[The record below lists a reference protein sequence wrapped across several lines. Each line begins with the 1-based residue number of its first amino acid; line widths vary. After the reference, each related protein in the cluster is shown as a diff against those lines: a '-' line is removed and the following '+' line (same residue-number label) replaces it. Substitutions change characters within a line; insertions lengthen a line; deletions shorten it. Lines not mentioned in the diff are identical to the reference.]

1 MDTANPHPDTY
12 KLWQIFTDPATGKK
26 AVAMSIKH
34 ADIFISVYTNLLNII
49 MAIAWCI
56 LISFPILF
64 LTPKKMTRTT
74 HIAAITAWSC
84 SDPWSASIVVGRH
97 TWRVFQGALTKRHP
111 AELTWKA
118 FWFDISLLAVALI
131 TALGGWALGSLFP
144 ISLRVGNIAPVDPT
158 IVYLPQSD
166 FYTNDTEKTRVL
178 VEYDSFAALHAFGT
192 VDGTEARTRDQEQL
206 VNLEW
211 QPDNH
216 FTGDGDSYYIQY
228 EYKVTGTDMGLQK
241 MRDLSLEVS
250 GNCSF
255 QNSWWTGYK
264 DLNETIEGDHKIFYE
279 TYINWDDNLSQYP
292 DVEQTP
298 YNQTS
303 GTHGNNERDIY
314 VAISPTSP
322 PTANFYSPQYSR
334 SSLNQETGRSY
345 FIIIP
350 STAWKPTVGNS
361 TDPWYATTEAR
372 MTSLNNKYKTMV
384 MYARPP
390 LLCQEYNQW
399 SSGGWKGTMKNLVS
413 DGPDGPPV
421 PLPAAIASL
430 LQTKLGDWPMIV
442 TLGQALSAV
451 SLKSATRI
459 LLPEIAIDTKV
470 ATARDDMRRLVQAS
484 YLATRDL
491 FRNSALAGS
500 ILKDL
505 SSDIHKNAM
514 RNLDTGKPIPGAGDF
529 VITSSAIQALNLSAL
544 ISVVC
549 VLVCLTLIALS
560 LQAGRKLKLSTHTSE
575 SSGLF
580 DNYVRLVTGLK
591 AAQLYRMV
599 DQLLADQAPG
609 DKEGWDGNSHKSQAQ
624 WKKQTSDFP
633 FIASNR
639 GASPKDEIIL
649 PHFHVQIK
657 GKDRRLTLDVG
668 RVEENVGHWRS
679 LREGDGR
686 FRLVETNRQ
695 LEEELEMFDKSQQL
709 GVQTKDRQPSVSNI
723 MALHEDA
730 ALELKSDGTDTK
742 Q

>member
-1 MDTANPHPDTY
+1 MDTADPHPDTY
-12 KLWQIFTDPATGKK
+12 KLWQMFTDPTTGKK
-26 AVAMSIKH
+26 AVAMSMTH
-34 ADIFISVYTNLLNII
+34 ADIFISVYTNLINII

-74 HIAAITAWSC
+74 HIAAITAWTC
-84 SDPWSASIVVGRH
+84 SDPWSASILVGRH
-97 TWRVFQGALTKRHP
+97 TCQVFLGALRKRHP
-111 AELTWKA
+111 AELTWRA

-144 ISLRVGNIAPVDPT
+144 ISLRVGNIAPVDPR

-166 FYTNDTEKTRVL
+166 FYTNDTEKNRAL
-178 VEYDSFAALHAFGT
+178 VEYDSFAALNAFGT
-192 VDGTEARTRDQEQL
+192 VDGAEARTRDQEQL

-211 QPDNH
+211 QPFND
-216 FTGDGDSYYIQY
+216 TYSIQY
-228 EYKVTGTDMGLQK
+228 KYKVTGTDMGLQK
-241 MRDLSLEVS
+241 LRDLSLEVS

-255 QNSWWTGYK
+255 QYGWWVTYQ
-264 DLNETIEGDHKIFYE
+264 DRNEMLGDKNRTILYE
-279 TYINWDDNLSQYP
+279 IYINWYLNLQQYP
-292 DVEQTP
+292 DIEQTR
-298 YNQTS
+298 YNQTTE
-303 GTHGNNERDIY
+303 THGNNQRRIY
-314 VAISPTSP
+314 VAVSPSAP
-322 PTANFYSPQYSR
+322 PAANFYSPQYNR
-334 SSLNQETGRSY
+334 TLLNQETGRSY
-345 FIIIP
+345 YIIIP

-361 TDPWYATTEAR
+361 TDPWYSTDEAPPIDTQYR
-372 MTSLNNKYKTMV
+372 NRVTFG
-384 MYARPP
+384 RPP

-399 SSGGWKGTMKNLVS
+399 SSGDWKGTMKNLVS

-421 PLPAAIASL
+421 PLPVAIASL
-430 LQTKLGDWPMIV
+430 FQTKLGDWPMIV

-459 LLPEIAIDTKV
+459 LLPEIAIDTKI
-470 ATARDDMRRLVQAS
+470 ATARDDMHRLLQAS

-500 ILKDL
+500 ILTDL

-514 RNLDTGKPIPGAGDF
+514 RDSETGKPIPGAGDF
-529 VITSSAIQALNLSAL
+529 VISSSAIQALNLSAL

-549 VLVCLTLIALS
+549 VLVCLTFIALS
-560 LQAGRKLKLSTHTSE
+560 LQVGRKLKLSTLTSE
-575 SSGLF
+575 SAGFF
-580 DNYVRLVTGLK
+580 DRYVKLVTGLK

-599 DQLLADQAPG
+599 DQLLADRAPG

-624 WKKQTSDFP
+624 WMNQTSDFP

-649 PHFHVQIK
+649 PHFHVQVK

-668 RVEENVGHWRS
+668 RVVENVGQWRS
-679 LREGDGR
+679 LREGDGQV
-686 FRLVETNRQ
+686 RLVETNRQ
-695 LEEELEMFDKSQQL
+695 AEEELEMFGENQQPEA
-709 GVQTKDRQPSVSNI
+709 QTQHRHPSVSNI
-723 MALHEDA
+723 NALHEDA